1 MKLALVPCAAIVMSA
16 GMSAGCGGDDDG
28 ASPAASVQ
36 VASPPVEATSV
47 VAGGGSEPEYERDA
61 STPESTVA
69 PAPPDTT
76 AAPAYVDVEVDPGLG
91 TDDFVGAS
99 EDVRLDRCELEGDH
113 WVAAGMVTNTS
124 GTGAG
129 YRIYVAFNPPES
141 VTTRGLVQVDYII
154 PEGESQT
161 WKAVA
166 WITDP
171 ALDCVLRVERV
182 SG

>member
-1 MKLALVPCAAIVMSA
+1 MKLALVPCAAIVMCA
-16 GMSAGCGGDDDG
+16 GMSAGCGDDDG
-28 ASPAASVQ
+28 ASPTASAQ
-36 VASPPVEATSV
+36 LTDPSVEATSLV
-47 VAGGGSEPEYERDA
+47 SGHGSETSVYERDT
-61 STPESTVA
+61 TPDSTVA
-69 PAPPDTT
+69 PAAPDTT
-76 AAPAYVDVEVDPGLG
+76 APPAYVDVEVGPGLG
-91 TDDFVGAS
+91 TDAFVGAS

-124 GTGAG
+124 GAGAG
-129 YRIYVAFNPPES
+129 YRIYIAFNPPES
-141 VTTRGLVQVDYII
+141 ATTRGLVQVDYII
-154 PEGESQT
+154 PEGESQM